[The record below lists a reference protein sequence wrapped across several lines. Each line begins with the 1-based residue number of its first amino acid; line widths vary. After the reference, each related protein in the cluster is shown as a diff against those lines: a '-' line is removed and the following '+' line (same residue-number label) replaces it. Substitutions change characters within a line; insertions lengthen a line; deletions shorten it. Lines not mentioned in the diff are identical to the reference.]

1 MASPMIAHQVQ
12 SEDPSIVYRTPQQ
25 YAAHVQEMIAAYG
38 RFTITIDEL
47 FGSGEKVYAR
57 WTQHGHHV
65 GPVDGAAPTGAPVTQ
80 VTSAVYRV
88 HDGLIA
94 EYWIQIDRHGLRMQL
109 APGTA

>member
-1 MASPMIAHQVQ
+1 MIAHQVQ